1 MLKKV
6 AFHNLGCKVNSYE
19 LEFVQQRFTEND
31 FRIVPFDQK
40 ADIYVV
46 NTCTVTNIADRKSR
60 QMLHK
65 TKTLNPEAIVVAMGC
80 YVETGKVEAAK
91 DLGIDVL
98 IGNNEKGHAFE
109 IIMEHVKALEANNEK
124 AAKTDE
130 TAKASDEDLLKR
142 IDHIEDIDKVR
153 DYDEFKLGF
162 TTEHTRVHVK
172 IQDGCNQFCSYCA
185 IPLAR
190 GRVRSRKIEDIVAE
204 VKGLSNKG
212 YKEFV
217 LTGIHLSSYG
227 MENYNLEM
235 TNNGDAKRTMTD
247 SDCNDM
253 GFSEYENAKLI
264 DAIEAVAK
272 IEDVKRIR
280 LGSLEPRIVTDEFLK
295 RLVDTGKIC
304 PHFHLSLQSGSDSVL
319 KRMNRRYTAKE
330 FLEKAELIRSYFEHP
345 GITTDVIA
353 GFPGETE
360 EEFIE
365 TREYM
370 EKVDFYEAHIFKYSR
385 RKGTVADKLPG
396 QLTDKEKSVRSEKLI
411 TDANIRS
418 KRFRE
423 YYIGKKVEVLF
434 EEPIRIDGEEYLTGY
449 SREYVKVAFKSSDSS
464 MINNIYEMRVTG
476 FISDELMEVTMN

>member
-1 MLKKV
+1 MSKKV

-60 QMLHK
+60 QMLHRA
-65 TKTLNPEAIVVAMGC
+65 KTLNPDAIVVAMGC
-80 YVETGKVEAAK
+80 YVETSKDEARK

-98 IGNNEKGHAFE
+98 IGNSDKGHAYEKIVEF
-109 IIMEHVKALEANNEK
+109 LNNKDSNNTEDK
-124 AAKTDE
+124 HLLVNDINE
-130 TAKASDEDLLKR
+130 TKE
-142 IDHIEDIDKVR
+142 
-153 DYDEFKLGF
+153 YDEFKLSF

-190 GRVRSRKIEDIVAE
+190 GRVRSRKIEDIVSE
-204 VKGLSNKG
+204 IEGLCKNN

-227 MENYNLEM
+227 MENYNIEM
-235 TNNGDAKRTMTD
+235 SNENPVGY
-247 SDCNDM
+247 
-253 GFSEYENAKLI
+253 SEYENAKLI

-272 IEDVKRIR
+272 IKGVKRIR
-280 LGSLEPRIVTDEFLK
+280 LGSLEPRIITEDFLK
-295 RLVDTGKIC
+295 RLVATGKIC

-319 KRMNRRYTAKE
+319 KRMNRRYSTDE
-330 FLEKAELIRSYFEHP
+330 FLEKTKLIREYFIHA

-353 GFPGETE
+353 GFPGETN
-360 EEFIE
+360 EEFTE

-370 EKVDFYEAHIFKYSR
+370 NKVDFYEAHIFKYSR
-385 RKGTVADKLPG
+385 RRGTLADKMDN
-396 QLTDKEKSVRSEKLI
+396 QLTDKEKSVRSEILI
-411 TDANIRS
+411 KDANERS
-418 KRFRE
+418 RKFRE
-423 YYIGKKVEVLF
+423 YYIGKRAEVLF
-434 EEPIRIDGEEYLTGY
+434 EEIIVIGGEDYLTGY
-449 SREYVKVAFKSSDSS
+449 TREYVKVALKSGDEKL
-464 MINNIYEMRVTG
+464 INEIRDVRIEG
-476 FISDELMEVTMN
+476 FLNDEVMSAILCKDEVMNAGL

>member
-1 MLKKV
+1 MSKKV

-60 QMLHK
+60 QMLHRA
-65 TKTLNPEAIVVAMGC
+65 KTLNPDAIVVAMGC
-80 YVETGKVEAAK
+80 YVETSKDEARK

-98 IGNNEKGHAFE
+98 IGNSDKGHAYEKIVEF
-109 IIMEHVKALEANNEK
+109 LNNKDSNNTEDK
-124 AAKTDE
+124 HLLVNDINE
-130 TAKASDEDLLKR
+130 TKE
-142 IDHIEDIDKVR
+142 
-153 DYDEFKLGF
+153 YDEFKLSF

-190 GRVRSRKIEDIVAE
+190 GRVRSRKIEDIVSE
-204 VKGLSNKG
+204 IEGLCKNN

-227 MENYNLEM
+227 MENYNIEM
-235 TNNGDAKRTMTD
+235 SNENPVGY
-247 SDCNDM
+247 
-253 GFSEYENAKLI
+253 SEYENAKLI

-272 IEDVKRIR
+272 IKGVKRIR
-280 LGSLEPRIVTDEFLK
+280 LGSLEPRIITEDFLK
-295 RLVDTGKIC
+295 RLVATGKIC

-319 KRMNRRYTAKE
+319 KRMNRRYSTDE
-330 FLEKAELIRSYFEHP
+330 FLEKTKLIREYFIHA

-353 GFPGETE
+353 GFPGETN
-360 EEFIE
+360 EEFTE

-370 EKVDFYEAHIFKYSR
+370 NKVDFYEAHIFKYSR
-385 RKGTVADKLPG
+385 RRGTLADKMDN
-396 QLTDKEKSVRSEKLI
+396 QLTDKEKSVRSEILI
-411 TDANIRS
+411 KDANERS
-418 KRFRE
+418 RKFRE
-423 YYIGKKVEVLF
+423 YYIGKRAEVLF
-434 EEPIRIDGEEYLTGY
+434 EEIIIIGGEDYLIGY
-449 SREYVKVAFKSSDSS
+449 TREYVKVALKSGDEKL
-464 MINNIYEMRVTG
+464 INEIRDVCIEG
-476 FISDELMEVTMN
+476 FINDEVMSAILC

>member
-1 MLKKV
+1 MSKKV

-60 QMLHK
+60 QMLHRA
-65 TKTLNPEAIVVAMGC
+65 KTLNPDAIVVAMGC
-80 YVETGKVEAAK
+80 YVETSKDEARK

-98 IGNNEKGHAFE
+98 IGNSDKGHAYEKIVEF
-109 IIMEHVKALEANNEK
+109 LNNKDSNNTEDK
-124 AAKTDE
+124 HLLVNDINE
-130 TAKASDEDLLKR
+130 TKE
-142 IDHIEDIDKVR
+142 
-153 DYDEFKLGF
+153 YDEFKLSF

-190 GRVRSRKIEDIVAE
+190 GRVRSRKIEDIVSE
-204 VKGLSNKG
+204 IEGLCKNN

-227 MENYNLEM
+227 MENYNIEM
-235 TNNGDAKRTMTD
+235 SNENPVGY
-247 SDCNDM
+247 
-253 GFSEYENAKLI
+253 SEYENAKLI

-272 IEDVKRIR
+272 IKGVKRIR
-280 LGSLEPRIVTDEFLK
+280 LGSLEPRIITEDFLK
-295 RLVDTGKIC
+295 RLVATGKIC

-319 KRMNRRYTAKE
+319 KRMNRRYSTDE
-330 FLEKAELIRSYFEHP
+330 FLEKTKLIREYFIHA

-353 GFPGETE
+353 GFPGETN

-370 EKVDFYEAHIFKYSR
+370 NKVDFYEAHIFKYSR
-385 RKGTVADKLPG
+385 RRGTLADKMDN
-396 QLTDKEKSVRSEKLI
+396 QLTDKEKSVRSEILI
-411 TDANIRS
+411 KDANERS
-418 KRFRE
+418 RKFRE
-423 YYIGKKVEVLF
+423 YYIGKRAEVLF
-434 EEPIRIDGEEYLTGY
+434 EEIIIIGGEDYLTGY
-449 SREYVKVAFKSSDSS
+449 TREYVKVALKSGDEKL
-464 MINNIYEMRVTG
+464 INEIRDVRIEG
-476 FISDELMEVTMN
+476 FINDEVMSAILCKDEVMNAGL

>member
-1 MLKKV
+1 MSKKV

-60 QMLHK
+60 QMLHRA
-65 TKTLNPEAIVVAMGC
+65 KTLNPDAIVVAMGC
-80 YVETGKVEAAK
+80 YVETSKDEARK

-98 IGNNEKGHAFE
+98 IGNSDKGHAYEKIVEF
-109 IIMEHVKALEANNEK
+109 LNNKDSNNTEDK
-124 AAKTDE
+124 HLLVNDINE
-130 TAKASDEDLLKR
+130 TKE
-142 IDHIEDIDKVR
+142 
-153 DYDEFKLGF
+153 YDEFKLSF

-190 GRVRSRKIEDIVAE
+190 GRVRSRKIEDIVSE
-204 VKGLSNKG
+204 IEGLCRNN

-227 MENYNLEM
+227 MENYNIEM
-235 TNNGDAKRTMTD
+235 SNENTVGY
-247 SDCNDM
+247 
-253 GFSEYENAKLI
+253 SEYENAKLI

-272 IEDVKRIR
+272 IKGVKRIR
-280 LGSLEPRIVTDEFLK
+280 LGSLEPRIITEDFLK
-295 RLVDTGKIC
+295 RLVATGKIC

-319 KRMNRRYTAKE
+319 KRMNRRYSTDE
-330 FLEKAELIRSYFEHP
+330 FLEKTKLIREYFIHA

-353 GFPGETE
+353 GFPGETN

-365 TREYM
+365 TKEYM
-370 EKVDFYEAHIFKYSR
+370 NKVDFYEAHIFKYSR
-385 RKGTVADKLPG
+385 RRGTLADKMDN
-396 QLTDKEKSVRSEKLI
+396 QLTDKEKSVRSEILI
-411 TDANIRS
+411 KDANERS
-418 KRFRE
+418 RKFRE
-423 YYIGKKVEVLF
+423 YYIGKRAEVLF
-434 EEPIRIDGEEYLTGY
+434 EEIIIIGGEDYLTGY
-449 SREYVKVAFKSSDSS
+449 TREYVKVALKSGDEKL
-464 MINNIYEMRVTG
+464 INEIRDVRIEG
-476 FISDELMEVTMN
+476 FINDEVMSAILCKDEVMNAGL

>member
-1 MLKKV
+1 MYKKV

-60 QMLHK
+60 QMLHRA
-65 TKTLNPEAIVVAMGC
+65 KTLNPDAIVVAMGC
-80 YVETGKVEAAK
+80 YVETSKDEARK

-98 IGNNEKGHAFE
+98 IGNSDKGHAYEKIVEF
-109 IIMEHVKALEANNEK
+109 LNNKDSNNTEDK
-124 AAKTDE
+124 HLLVNDINE
-130 TAKASDEDLLKR
+130 TKE
-142 IDHIEDIDKVR
+142 
-153 DYDEFKLGF
+153 YDEFKLSF

-190 GRVRSRKIEDIVAE
+190 GRVRSRKIEDIVSE
-204 VKGLSNKG
+204 IEGLCKNN

-227 MENYNLEM
+227 MENYNIEM
-235 TNNGDAKRTMTD
+235 SNENPVGY
-247 SDCNDM
+247 
-253 GFSEYENAKLI
+253 SEYENAKLI

-272 IEDVKRIR
+272 IKGVKRIR
-280 LGSLEPRIVTDEFLK
+280 LGSLEPRIITEDFLK
-295 RLVDTGKIC
+295 RLVATGKIC

-319 KRMNRRYTAKE
+319 KRMNRRYSTDE
-330 FLEKAELIRSYFEHP
+330 FLEKTKLIREYFIHA

-353 GFPGETE
+353 GFPGETN

-365 TREYM
+365 TKEYM
-370 EKVDFYEAHIFKYSR
+370 NKVDFYEAHIFKYSR
-385 RKGTVADKLPG
+385 RRGTLADKMDN
-396 QLTDKEKSVRSEKLI
+396 QLTDKEKSVRSEILI
-411 TDANIRS
+411 KDANERS
-418 KRFRE
+418 RKFRE
-423 YYIGKKVEVLF
+423 YYIGKRAEVLF
-434 EEPIRIDGEEYLTGY
+434 EEIIVIGGEDYLTGY
-449 SREYVKVAFKSSDSS
+449 TREYVKVALKSGDEKL
-464 MINNIYEMRVTG
+464 INEIRDVRIEG
-476 FISDELMEVTMN
+476 FINDEVMSAILCKDEVMNAGL

>member
-1 MLKKV
+1 MSQKV

-60 QMLHK
+60 QMLHRA
-65 TKTLNPEAIVVAMGC
+65 KTLNPDAIVVAMGC
-80 YVETGKVEAAK
+80 YVETSKDEARK

-98 IGNNEKGHAFE
+98 IGNSDKGHAYEKIVEF
-109 IIMEHVKALEANNEK
+109 LNNKDSNNTEDK
-124 AAKTDE
+124 HLLVNDINE
-130 TAKASDEDLLKR
+130 TKE
-142 IDHIEDIDKVR
+142 
-153 DYDEFKLGF
+153 YDEFKLSF

-190 GRVRSRKIEDIVAE
+190 GRVRSRKIEDIVSE
-204 VKGLSNKG
+204 IEGLCRNN

-227 MENYNLEM
+227 MENYNIEM
-235 TNNGDAKRTMTD
+235 SNENPVGY
-247 SDCNDM
+247 
-253 GFSEYENAKLI
+253 SEYENAKLI

-272 IEDVKRIR
+272 IKGVKRIR
-280 LGSLEPRIVTDEFLK
+280 LGSLEPRIITEDFLK
-295 RLVDTGKIC
+295 RLVATGKIC

-319 KRMNRRYTAKE
+319 KRMKRRYSTDE
-330 FLEKAELIRSYFEHP
+330 FLEKTKLIREYFIHA

-353 GFPGETE
+353 GFPGETN
-360 EEFIE
+360 EEFTE

-370 EKVDFYEAHIFKYSR
+370 NKVDFYEAHIFKYSR
-385 RKGTVADKLPG
+385 RRGTLADKMDN
-396 QLTDKEKSVRSEKLI
+396 QLTDKEKSVRSEILI
-411 TDANIRS
+411 KDANERS
-418 KRFRE
+418 RKFRE
-423 YYIGKKVEVLF
+423 YYIGKRAEVLF
-434 EEPIRIDGEEYLTGY
+434 EEIIVIGGEDYLTGY
-449 SREYVKVAFKSSDSS
+449 TREYVKVALKSGDEKL
-464 MINNIYEMRVTG
+464 INEIRDVHIEG
-476 FISDELMEVTMN
+476 FINDEVMSAILCKDEVMNAGL

>member
-1 MLKKV
+1 MSKKV

-60 QMLHK
+60 QMLHRA
-65 TKTLNPEAIVVAMGC
+65 KTLNPDAIVVAMGC
-80 YVETGKVEAAK
+80 YVETSKDEARK

-98 IGNNEKGHAFE
+98 IGNSDKGHAYEKIVEF
-109 IIMEHVKALEANNEK
+109 LNNKDSNNTEDK
-124 AAKTDE
+124 HLLVNDINE
-130 TAKASDEDLLKR
+130 TKE
-142 IDHIEDIDKVR
+142 
-153 DYDEFKLGF
+153 YDEFKLSF

-190 GRVRSRKIEDIVAE
+190 GRVRSRKIEDIVSE
-204 VKGLSNKG
+204 IEGLCKNN

-227 MENYNLEM
+227 MENYNIEM
-235 TNNGDAKRTMTD
+235 SNENPVGY
-247 SDCNDM
+247 
-253 GFSEYENAKLI
+253 SEYENAKLI

-272 IEDVKRIR
+272 IKGVKRIR
-280 LGSLEPRIVTDEFLK
+280 LGSLEPRIITEDFLK
-295 RLVDTGKIC
+295 RLVATGKIC

-319 KRMNRRYTAKE
+319 KRMNRRYSTDE
-330 FLEKAELIRSYFEHP
+330 FLEKTKLIREYFIHA

-353 GFPGETE
+353 GFPGETK

-365 TREYM
+365 TKEYM
-370 EKVDFYEAHIFKYSR
+370 NKVDFYEAHIFKYSR
-385 RKGTVADKLPG
+385 RRGTLADKMDN
-396 QLTDKEKSVRSEKLI
+396 QLTDKEKSVRSEILI
-411 TDANIRS
+411 KDANERS
-418 KRFRE
+418 RKFRE
-423 YYIGKKVEVLF
+423 YYIGKRAEVLF
-434 EEPIRIDGEEYLTGY
+434 EEIIVIGGEDYLTGY
-449 SREYVKVAFKSSDSS
+449 TREYVKVALKSGDEKL
-464 MINNIYEMRVTG
+464 INEIRDVHIKG
-476 FISDELMEVTMN
+476 FINDEVMSAILC

>member
-1 MLKKV
+1 MSKKV

-60 QMLHK
+60 QMLHRA
-65 TKTLNPEAIVVAMGC
+65 KTLNPDAIVVAMGC
-80 YVETGKVEAAK
+80 YVETSKDEARK

-98 IGNNEKGHAFE
+98 IGNSDKGHAYEKIVEF
-109 IIMEHVKALEANNEK
+109 LNNKDSNNTEDK
-124 AAKTDE
+124 HLLVNDINE
-130 TAKASDEDLLKR
+130 TKE
-142 IDHIEDIDKVR
+142 
-153 DYDEFKLGF
+153 YDEFKLSF

-190 GRVRSRKIEDIVAE
+190 GRVRSRKIEDIVSE
-204 VKGLSNKG
+204 IEGLCKNN

-227 MENYNLEM
+227 MENYNIEM
-235 TNNGDAKRTMTD
+235 SNENPVGY
-247 SDCNDM
+247 
-253 GFSEYENAKLI
+253 SEYENAKLI

-272 IEDVKRIR
+272 IKGVKRIR
-280 LGSLEPRIVTDEFLK
+280 LGSLEPRIITEDFLK
-295 RLVDTGKIC
+295 RLVATGKIC

-319 KRMNRRYTAKE
+319 KRMKRRYSTDE
-330 FLEKAELIRSYFEHP
+330 FLEKTKLIREYFIHA

-353 GFPGETE
+353 GFPGETN
-360 EEFIE
+360 EEFTE

-370 EKVDFYEAHIFKYSR
+370 NKVDFYEAHIFKYSR
-385 RKGTVADKLPG
+385 RRGTLADKMDN
-396 QLTDKEKSVRSEKLI
+396 QLTDKEKSVRSEILI
-411 TDANIRS
+411 KDANERS
-418 KRFRE
+418 RKFRE
-423 YYIGKKVEVLF
+423 YYIGKRAEVLF
-434 EEPIRIDGEEYLTGY
+434 EEIIIMGGEDYLTGY
-449 SREYVKVAFKSSDSS
+449 TREYVKVALKSGDEKL
-464 MINNIYEMRVTG
+464 INEIRDVRIEG
-476 FISDELMEVTMN
+476 FINDEVMSAILCKDEVMNTGL

>member
-1 MLKKV
+1 MSKKV

-60 QMLHK
+60 QMLHRA
-65 TKTLNPEAIVVAMGC
+65 KTLNPDAIVVAMGC
-80 YVETGKVEAAK
+80 YVETSKDEARK

-98 IGNNEKGHAFE
+98 IGNSDKGHAYEKIVEF
-109 IIMEHVKALEANNEK
+109 LNNKDSNNTEDK
-124 AAKTDE
+124 HLLVNDINE
-130 TAKASDEDLLKR
+130 TKE
-142 IDHIEDIDKVR
+142 
-153 DYDEFKLGF
+153 YDEFKLSF

-190 GRVRSRKIEDIVAE
+190 GRVRSRKIEDIVSE
-204 VKGLSNKG
+204 IEGLCRNN

-227 MENYNLEM
+227 MENYNIEM
-235 TNNGDAKRTMTD
+235 SNENPVGY
-247 SDCNDM
+247 
-253 GFSEYENAKLI
+253 SEYENAKLI

-272 IEDVKRIR
+272 IKGVKRIR
-280 LGSLEPRIVTDEFLK
+280 LGSLEPRIITEDFLK
-295 RLVDTGKIC
+295 RLVATGKIC

-319 KRMNRRYTAKE
+319 KRMNRRYSTDE
-330 FLEKAELIRSYFEHP
+330 FLEKTKLIREYFIHA

-353 GFPGETE
+353 GFPGETN
-360 EEFIE
+360 EEFTE

-370 EKVDFYEAHIFKYSR
+370 NKVDFYEAHIFKYSR
-385 RKGTVADKLPG
+385 RRGTLADKMDN
-396 QLTDKEKSVRSEKLI
+396 QLTDKEKSVRSEILI
-411 TDANIRS
+411 KDANERS
-418 KRFRE
+418 RKFRE
-423 YYIGKKVEVLF
+423 YYIGKRAEVLF
-434 EEPIRIDGEEYLTGY
+434 EEIIIIGGEDYLTGY
-449 SREYVKVAFKSSDSS
+449 TREYVKVALKSGDEKL
-464 MINNIYEMRVTG
+464 INEIRDVRIEG
-476 FISDELMEVTMN
+476 FINDEVMSAILCKDKVMNAGL

>member
-1 MLKKV
+1 MSKKV

-19 LEFVQQRFTEND
+19 LEFVQQRFTENA

-60 QMLHK
+60 QMLHRA
-65 TKTLNPEAIVVAMGC
+65 KTLNPDAIVVAMGC
-80 YVETGKVEAAK
+80 YVETSKDEARK

-98 IGNNEKGHAFE
+98 IGNSDKGHAYEKIVEF
-109 IIMEHVKALEANNEK
+109 LNNKDSNNTEDK
-124 AAKTDE
+124 HLLVNDINE
-130 TAKASDEDLLKR
+130 TKE
-142 IDHIEDIDKVR
+142 
-153 DYDEFKLGF
+153 YDEFKLSF

-190 GRVRSRKIEDIVAE
+190 GRVRSRKIEDIVSE
-204 VKGLSNKG
+204 IEGLCRNN

-227 MENYNLEM
+227 MENYNIEM
-235 TNNGDAKRTMTD
+235 SNENPVGY
-247 SDCNDM
+247 
-253 GFSEYENAKLI
+253 SEYENAKLI

-272 IEDVKRIR
+272 IKGVKRIR
-280 LGSLEPRIVTDEFLK
+280 LGSLEPRIITEDFLK
-295 RLVDTGKIC
+295 RLVATGKIC

-319 KRMNRRYTAKE
+319 KRMNRRYSTDE
-330 FLEKAELIRSYFEHP
+330 FLEKTKLIREYFIHA

-353 GFPGETE
+353 GFPGETN

-370 EKVDFYEAHIFKYSR
+370 NKVDFYEAHIFKYSR
-385 RKGTVADKLPG
+385 RRGTLADKMDN
-396 QLTDKEKSVRSEKLI
+396 QLTDKEKSVRSEILI
-411 TDANIRS
+411 KDANERS
-418 KRFRE
+418 RKFRE
-423 YYIGKKVEVLF
+423 YYIGKRAEVLF
-434 EEPIRIDGEEYLTGY
+434 EEIIIIGGEDYLTGY
-449 SREYVKVAFKSSDSS
+449 TREYVKVALKSGDEKL
-464 MINNIYEMRVTG
+464 INEIRDVRIEG
-476 FISDELMEVTMN
+476 FINDEVMSAILCKDEVMNTGL

>member
-1 MLKKV
+1 MSKKV

-60 QMLHK
+60 QMLHRA
-65 TKTLNPEAIVVAMGC
+65 KTLNPDAIVVAMGC
-80 YVETGKVEAAK
+80 YVETSKDEARK

-98 IGNNEKGHAFE
+98 IGNSDKGHAYEKIVEF
-109 IIMEHVKALEANNEK
+109 LNNKDSNNTEDK
-124 AAKTDE
+124 HLLVNDINE
-130 TAKASDEDLLKR
+130 TKE
-142 IDHIEDIDKVR
+142 
-153 DYDEFKLGF
+153 YDEFKLSF

-190 GRVRSRKIEDIVAE
+190 GRVRSRKIEDIVSE
-204 VKGLSNKG
+204 IEGLCKNN

-227 MENYNLEM
+227 MENYNIEM
-235 TNNGDAKRTMTD
+235 SNENPVGY
-247 SDCNDM
+247 
-253 GFSEYENAKLI
+253 SEYENAKLI

-272 IEDVKRIR
+272 IKGVKRIR
-280 LGSLEPRIVTDEFLK
+280 LGSLEPRIITEDFLK
-295 RLVDTGKIC
+295 RLVATGKIC

-319 KRMNRRYTAKE
+319 KRMNRRYSTDE
-330 FLEKAELIRSYFEHP
+330 FLEKTKLIREYFIHA

-353 GFPGETE
+353 GFPGETN
-360 EEFIE
+360 EEFTE

-370 EKVDFYEAHIFKYSR
+370 NKVDFYEAHIFKYSR
-385 RKGTVADKLPG
+385 RRGTLADKMDN
-396 QLTDKEKSVRSEKLI
+396 QLTDKEKSVRSEILI
-411 TDANIRS
+411 KDANERS
-418 KRFRE
+418 RKFRE
-423 YYIGKKVEVLF
+423 YYIGKRAEVLF
-434 EEPIRIDGEEYLTGY
+434 EEIIIIGGEDYLTGY
-449 SREYVKVAFKSSDSS
+449 TREYVKVALKSGDEKL
-464 MINNIYEMRVTG
+464 INEIRDVRIEGFLNDEVMSAILCKDEVMNTG
-476 FISDELMEVTMN
+476 L

>member
-1 MLKKV
+1 MSKKV

-60 QMLHK
+60 QMLHRA
-65 TKTLNPEAIVVAMGC
+65 KTLNPDAIVVAMGC
-80 YVETGKVEAAK
+80 YVETSKDEARK

-98 IGNNEKGHAFE
+98 IGNSDKGHAYEKIVEFLNNKDSNNTE
-109 IIMEHVKALEANNEK
+109 DKHLLVNDINEAKE
-124 AAKTDE
+124 
-130 TAKASDEDLLKR
+130 
-142 IDHIEDIDKVR
+142 
-153 DYDEFKLGF
+153 YDEFKLSF

-190 GRVRSRKIEDIVAE
+190 GRVRSRKIEDIVSE
-204 VKGLSNKG
+204 IEGLCKNN

-227 MENYNLEM
+227 MENYNIEM
-235 TNNGDAKRTMTD
+235 SNENPVGY
-247 SDCNDM
+247 
-253 GFSEYENAKLI
+253 SEYENAKLI

-272 IEDVKRIR
+272 IKGVKRIR
-280 LGSLEPRIVTDEFLK
+280 LGSLEPRIITEDFLK
-295 RLVDTGKIC
+295 RLVATGKIC

-319 KRMNRRYTAKE
+319 KRMNRRYSTDE
-330 FLEKAELIRSYFEHP
+330 FLEKTKLIREYFIHA

-353 GFPGETE
+353 GFPGETN

-370 EKVDFYEAHIFKYSR
+370 NKVDFYEAHIFKYSR
-385 RKGTVADKLPG
+385 RRGTLADKMDN
-396 QLTDKEKSVRSEKLI
+396 QLTDKEKSVRSEILI
-411 TDANIRS
+411 KDANERS
-418 KRFRE
+418 RKFRE
-423 YYIGKKVEVLF
+423 YYIGKRAEVLF
-434 EEPIRIDGEEYLTGY
+434 EEIIIMGGEDYLTGY
-449 SREYVKVAFKSSDSS
+449 TREYVKVALKSGDEKL
-464 MINNIYEMRVTG
+464 INEIRDVHIKG
-476 FISDELMEVTMN
+476 FINDEVMSAILCNDEVMNTGL

>member
-1 MLKKV
+1 MSKKV

-60 QMLHK
+60 QMLHRA
-65 TKTLNPEAIVVAMGC
+65 KTLNPDAIVVAMGC
-80 YVETGKVEAAK
+80 YVETSKDEARK

-98 IGNNEKGHAFE
+98 IGNSDKGHAYEKIVEF
-109 IIMEHVKALEANNEK
+109 LNNKDSNNTEDK
-124 AAKTDE
+124 HLLVNDINE
-130 TAKASDEDLLKR
+130 TKE
-142 IDHIEDIDKVR
+142 
-153 DYDEFKLGF
+153 YDEFKLSF

-190 GRVRSRKIEDIVAE
+190 GRVRSRKIEDIVSE
-204 VKGLSNKG
+204 IEGLCKNN

-227 MENYNLEM
+227 MENYNIEM
-235 TNNGDAKRTMTD
+235 SNENPVGY
-247 SDCNDM
+247 
-253 GFSEYENAKLI
+253 SEYENAKLI

-272 IEDVKRIR
+272 IKGVKRIR
-280 LGSLEPRIVTDEFLK
+280 LGSLEPRIITEDFLK
-295 RLVDTGKIC
+295 RLVATGKIC

-319 KRMNRRYTAKE
+319 KRMNRRYSTDE
-330 FLEKAELIRSYFEHP
+330 FLEKTKLIREYFIHA

-353 GFPGETE
+353 GFPGETN

-365 TREYM
+365 TKEYM
-370 EKVDFYEAHIFKYSR
+370 NKVDFYEAHIFKYSR
-385 RKGTVADKLPG
+385 RRGTLADKMDN
-396 QLTDKEKSVRSEKLI
+396 QLTDKEKSVRSEILI
-411 TDANIRS
+411 KDANERS
-418 KRFRE
+418 RKFRE
-423 YYIGKKVEVLF
+423 YYIGKRAEVLF
-434 EEPIRIDGEEYLTGY
+434 EEIIVIGGEDYLTGY
-449 SREYVKVAFKSSDSS
+449 TREYVKVALKSGDEKI
-464 MINNIYEMRVTG
+464 INEIRDVRIEG
-476 FISDELMEVTMN
+476 FINDEVMSAILCKDKVMNAGL

>member
-1 MLKKV
+1 MSQKV

-60 QMLHK
+60 QMLHRA
-65 TKTLNPEAIVVAMGC
+65 KTLNPDAIVVAMGC
-80 YVETGKVEAAK
+80 YVETSKDEARK

-98 IGNNEKGHAFE
+98 IGNSDKGHAYEKIVEF
-109 IIMEHVKALEANNEK
+109 LNNKDSNNTEDK
-124 AAKTDE
+124 HLLVNDINE
-130 TAKASDEDLLKR
+130 TKE
-142 IDHIEDIDKVR
+142 
-153 DYDEFKLGF
+153 YDEFKLSF

-190 GRVRSRKIEDIVAE
+190 GRVRSRKIEDIVSE
-204 VKGLSNKG
+204 IEGLCRNN

-227 MENYNLEM
+227 MENYNIEM
-235 TNNGDAKRTMTD
+235 SNENPVGY
-247 SDCNDM
+247 
-253 GFSEYENAKLI
+253 SEYENAKLI

-272 IEDVKRIR
+272 IKGVKRIR
-280 LGSLEPRIVTDEFLK
+280 LGSLEPRIITEDFLK
-295 RLVDTGKIC
+295 RLVATGKIC

-319 KRMNRRYTAKE
+319 KRMKRRYSTDE
-330 FLEKAELIRSYFEHP
+330 FLEKTKLIREYFIHA

-353 GFPGETE
+353 GFPGETN
-360 EEFIE
+360 EEFTE

-370 EKVDFYEAHIFKYSR
+370 NKVDFYEAHIFKYSR
-385 RKGTVADKLPG
+385 RRGTLADKMDN
-396 QLTDKEKSVRSEKLI
+396 QLTDKEKSVRSEILI
-411 TDANIRS
+411 KDANERS
-418 KRFRE
+418 RKFRE
-423 YYIGKKVEVLF
+423 YYIGKRAEVLF
-434 EEPIRIDGEEYLTGY
+434 EEIIIMGGEDYLTGY
-449 SREYVKVAFKSSDSS
+449 TREYVKVALKSGDEKL
-464 MINNIYEMRVTG
+464 INEIRDVRIEG
-476 FISDELMEVTMN
+476 FINDEVMSAILCKDEVMNTGL

>member
-1 MLKKV
+1 MSKKV

-60 QMLHK
+60 QMLHRA
-65 TKTLNPEAIVVAMGC
+65 KTLNPDAIVVAMGC
-80 YVETGKVEAAK
+80 YVETSKDEARK

-98 IGNNEKGHAFE
+98 IGNSDKGHAYEKIVEF
-109 IIMEHVKALEANNEK
+109 LNNKDSNNTEDK
-124 AAKTDE
+124 HLLVNDINE
-130 TAKASDEDLLKR
+130 TKE
-142 IDHIEDIDKVR
+142 
-153 DYDEFKLGF
+153 YDEFKLSF

-190 GRVRSRKIEDIVAE
+190 GRVRSRKIEDIVSE
-204 VKGLSNKG
+204 IEGLCKNN

-227 MENYNLEM
+227 MENYNIEM
-235 TNNGDAKRTMTD
+235 SNENPVGY
-247 SDCNDM
+247 
-253 GFSEYENAKLI
+253 SEYENAKLI

-272 IEDVKRIR
+272 IKGVKRIR
-280 LGSLEPRIVTDEFLK
+280 LGSLEPRIITEDFLK
-295 RLVDTGKIC
+295 RLVATGKIC

-319 KRMNRRYTAKE
+319 KRMNRRYSTDE
-330 FLEKAELIRSYFEHP
+330 FLEKTKLIREYFIHA

-353 GFPGETE
+353 GFPGETN
-360 EEFIE
+360 EEFTE

-370 EKVDFYEAHIFKYSR
+370 NKVDFYEAHIFKYSR
-385 RKGTVADKLPG
+385 RRGTLADKMDN
-396 QLTDKEKSVRSEKLI
+396 QLTDKEKSVRSEILI
-411 TDANIRS
+411 KDANERS
-418 KRFRE
+418 RKFRE
-423 YYIGKKVEVLF
+423 YYIGKRAEVLF
-434 EEPIRIDGEEYLTGY
+434 EEIIVIGGEDYLTGY
-449 SREYVKVAFKSSDSS
+449 TREYVKVALKSGDEKL
-464 MINNIYEMRVTG
+464 INEIRDVRIEG
-476 FISDELMEVTMN
+476 FLNDEVMSAILC

>member
-1 MLKKV
+1 MSKKV

-60 QMLHK
+60 QMLHRA
-65 TKTLNPEAIVVAMGC
+65 KTLNPDAIVVAMGC
-80 YVETGKVEAAK
+80 YVETSKDEARK

-98 IGNNEKGHAFE
+98 IGNSDKGHAYEKIVEF
-109 IIMEHVKALEANNEK
+109 LNNKDSNNTEDK
-124 AAKTDE
+124 HLLVNDINE
-130 TAKASDEDLLKR
+130 TKE
-142 IDHIEDIDKVR
+142 
-153 DYDEFKLGF
+153 YDEFKLSF

-190 GRVRSRKIEDIVAE
+190 GRVRSRKIEDIVSE
-204 VKGLSNKG
+204 IEGLCKNN

-227 MENYNLEM
+227 MENYNIEM
-235 TNNGDAKRTMTD
+235 SNENPVGY
-247 SDCNDM
+247 
-253 GFSEYENAKLI
+253 SEYENAKLI

-272 IEDVKRIR
+272 IKGVKRIR
-280 LGSLEPRIVTDEFLK
+280 LGSLEPRIITEDFLK
-295 RLVDTGKIC
+295 RLVATGKIC

-319 KRMNRRYTAKE
+319 KRMNRRYSTDE
-330 FLEKAELIRSYFEHP
+330 FLEKTKLIREYFIHA

-353 GFPGETE
+353 GFPGETN

-365 TREYM
+365 TKEYM
-370 EKVDFYEAHIFKYSR
+370 NKVDFYEAHIFKYSR
-385 RKGTVADKLPG
+385 RRGTLADKMDN
-396 QLTDKEKSVRSEKLI
+396 QLTDKEKSVRSELLI
-411 TDANIRS
+411 KDANERS
-418 KRFRE
+418 RKFRE
-423 YYIGKKVEVLF
+423 YYIGKRAEVLF
-434 EEPIRIDGEEYLTGY
+434 EEIIIIGGEDYLTGY
-449 SREYVKVAFKSSDSS
+449 TREYVKVALKSGDEKL
-464 MINNIYEMRVTG
+464 INEIRDVRIEG
-476 FISDELMEVTMN
+476 FINDEVMSAILCKDEVMNAGL